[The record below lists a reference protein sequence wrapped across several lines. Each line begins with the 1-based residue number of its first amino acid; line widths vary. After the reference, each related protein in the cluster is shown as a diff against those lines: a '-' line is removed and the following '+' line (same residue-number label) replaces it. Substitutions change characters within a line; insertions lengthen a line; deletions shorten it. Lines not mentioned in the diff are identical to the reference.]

1 MGIKDIKSL
10 VPKNLNLDKLKTIP
24 INSIDI
30 AKNKISNFYNNFKKI
45 RLNEKKKLEKKR
57 KKEIKKK

>member
-1 MGIKDIKSL
+1 MSPKKKIKKKMGIKDIKSL

-24 INSIDI
+24 INTIDI

-45 RLNEKKKLEKKR
+45 RLNEKKN
-57 KKEIKKK
+57 

>member
-1 MGIKDIKSL
+1 MSPKKIIRKKMGIKDIKSL

-30 AKNKISNFYNNFKKI
+30 AKNKISNFYKE
-45 RLNEKKKLEKKR
+45 EK
-57 KKEIKKK
+57 